1 MMNHGHIDGDKMHL
15 WRWRLT
21 TKKAFS
27 QNALNEI
34 FCCQWHAVGSL
45 WNHISSICQEWL
57 EHWIQSSSCY
67 KTFSR
72 ISFSYHI
79 GFSTLIK
86 HSVEK
91 SVSSNIA
98 NWSYFR
104 LVARKGRLIGKLF
117 SSQPKTPYWTL
128 SPYIWQTHKK
138 RVFDEEKV
146 IENSQ

>member
-1 MMNHGHIDGDKMHL
+1 MNDWIIRDFNRMMNHGHIDGDKMHL

-45 WNHISSICQEWL
+45 WNHISSICQDWL

-91 SVSSNIA
+91 SEFQYCKLELFQARGKERKIDWEIIQQSTQNTLLNIEPIHMA
-98 NWSYFR
+98 D
-104 LVARKGRLIGKLF
+104 
-117 SSQPKTPYWTL
+117 T
-128 SPYIWQTHKK
+128 
-138 RVFDEEKV
+138 
-146 IENSQ
+146 